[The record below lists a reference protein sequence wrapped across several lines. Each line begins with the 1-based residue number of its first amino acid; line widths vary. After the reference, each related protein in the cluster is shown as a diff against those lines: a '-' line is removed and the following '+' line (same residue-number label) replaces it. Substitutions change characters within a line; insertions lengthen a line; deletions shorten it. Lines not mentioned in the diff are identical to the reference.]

1 VAAYIVRRVTAA
13 AGMTLAIATAVFLLL
28 RAVPGDVVLVM
39 LGENGGSAEKIAAM
53 RHALGLDRPLLVQYG
68 AWLGHL
74 IRGDFGT
81 SILSGLSIGGQ
92 LAARVP
98 HSVEL
103 GAVALALGVA
113 AGIPL
118 GALAAR
124 DAGGPLDL
132 AVSGASSLGL
142 MVPAFVVAALFVLV
156 FGLLLHW
163 FPATGYVAWSDD
175 PIGHLRH
182 LALPAITLALTFA
195 PVIMRM
201 TRAGML
207 ETLSHEFVR
216 TARAKGLS
224 ERAVV
229 IRHVLR
235 NSLIPVVTV
244 LGLQAGELIGRIVLI
259 EYIFN
264 WPGVSTLLLAG
275 VFQRDYPLVQ
285 AVVVVIAASFV
296 LINLL
301 VDLAYM
307 AIDPRIRLA

>member
-1 VAAYIVRRVTAA
+1 MAGYIVRRVTAA
-13 AGMTLAIATAVFLLL
+13 GAMTLAIATVVFLLL

-39 LGENGGSAEKIAAM
+39 LGENGGSPEKIAAM

-68 AWLGHL
+68 VWLGHL
-74 IRGDFGT
+74 VRGDFGT
-81 SILSGLSIGGQ
+81 SLLSGLSIGGE
-92 LAARVP
+92 LAVRVP
-98 HSVEL
+98 HSLEL
-103 GAVALALGVA
+103 GAVALGLGVA

-132 AVSGASSLGL
+132 AVSGVSSLGL
-142 MVPAFVVAALFVLV
+142 MVPAFVMAALFVLV
-156 FGLLLHW
+156 FGLVLHW

-175 PIGHLRH
+175 PLGHLRH
-182 LALPAITLALTFA
+182 LALPAVTLALTFA

-207 ETLSHEFVR
+207 EALSHEFVR

-229 IRHVLR
+229 VRHVLR

-275 VFQRDYPLVQ
+275 VFQRDDHDHRLHER
-285 AVVVVIAASFV
+285 VVALAFV
-296 LINLL
+296 LVNLL
-301 VDLAYM
+301 VDLAYV

>member
-1 VAAYIVRRVTAA
+1 MAGYIVRRVIAA

-39 LGENGGSAEKIAAM
+39 LGENGGSPEKIAAM
-53 RHALGLDRPLLVQYG
+53 RHALGLDRPLPVQYG
-68 AWLGHL
+68 VWLGRL
-74 IRGDFGT
+74 VRGDFGT
-81 SILSGLSIGGQ
+81 SLLSGLSIGGE
-92 LAARVP
+92 LAVRVP
-98 HSVEL
+98 HSLEL

-132 AVSGASSLGL
+132 AISGASSLGL
-142 MVPAFVVAALFVLV
+142 MFPAFVVGAVFVLA

-175 PIGHLRH
+175 PLGHLRH
-182 LALPAITLALTFA
+182 LVLPAVTLALTFA
-195 PVIMRM
+195 PVVMRM

-216 TARAKGLS
+216 TARAKGLA

-229 IRHVLR
+229 VRHVLR

-264 WPGVSTLLLAG
+264 WPGVATLLLAG

-285 AVVVVIAASFV
+285 AVVVVIAFSFV

>member
-1 VAAYIVRRVTAA
+1 MAAYIVRRVIAA

-53 RHALGLDRPLLVQYG
+53 RQALGLDRSLPVQYG
-68 AWLGHL
+68 DWLGRFA
-74 IRGDFGT
+74 RGDFGA
-81 SILSGLSIGGQ
+81 SILSGLSIRGE
-92 LAARVP
+92 LAVRVP
-98 HSVEL
+98 HSLEL
-103 GAVALALGVA
+103 GAVALAAGIVL
-113 AGIPL
+113 GIPL
-118 GALAAR
+118 GILAAR
-124 DAGGPLDL
+124 DAGGPVDL
-132 AVSGASSLGL
+132 ALSGASSLGL
-142 MVPAFVVAALFVLV
+142 MFPAFVVGAVFVLV
-156 FGLLLHW
+156 FGLVLHW

-175 PIGHLRH
+175 PLGHLRH
-182 LALPAITLALTFA
+182 LVLPAVTLALTFA

-207 ETLSHEFVR
+207 EALSQEFVR
-216 TARAKGLS
+216 TARAKGLA
-224 ERAVV
+224 ERAVLV
-229 IRHVLR
+229 RHVLR

-244 LGLQAGELIGRIVLI
+244 LGLQAGELIGRVVVI

-264 WPGVSTLLLAG
+264 WPGVATLLLSG

-285 AVVVVIAASFV
+285 AVVVVIAFSFV

-307 AIDPRIRLA
+307 VIDPRIRLA

>member
-1 VAAYIVRRVTAA
+1 MAAYIVRRVIAA

-53 RHALGLDRPLLVQYG
+53 RQALGLDRSLPVQYG
-68 AWLGHL
+68 DWLGRFA
-74 IRGDFGT
+74 RGDFGT
-81 SILSGLSIGGQ
+81 SILSGLSIRGE
-92 LAARVP
+92 LAVRVP
-98 HSVEL
+98 HSLEL
-103 GAVALALGVA
+103 GAVALAAGIAL
-113 AGIPL
+113 GIPL
-118 GALAAR
+118 GILAAR
-124 DAGGPLDL
+124 DAGGPVDL
-132 AVSGASSLGL
+132 ALSGASSLGL
-142 MVPAFVVAALFVLV
+142 MFPAFVVGAVFVLV
-156 FGLLLHW
+156 FGLVLHW

-175 PIGHLRH
+175 PLGHLRH
-182 LALPAITLALTFA
+182 LVLPAVTLALTFA

-207 ETLSHEFVR
+207 EALSQEFVR
-216 TARAKGLS
+216 TARAKGLA
-224 ERAVV
+224 ERAVLV
-229 IRHVLR
+229 RHVLR

-244 LGLQAGELIGRIVLI
+244 LGLQAGELIGRVVVI

-264 WPGVSTLLLAG
+264 WPGVATLLLSG

-285 AVVVVIAASFV
+285 AVVVVIAFSFV

-307 AIDPRIRLA
+307 VIDPRIRLA